1 MTFILQGIYDILA
14 QLVCWIL
21 TALVTFANMVI
32 AFLGALILFFVDLLP
47 SMDDAEDGIPGVPE
61 QFETAGGW
69 INWVFPVSS
78 VLLLLEFIFL
88 AWITWQVVLLVLR
101 WAKAT
106 GE

>member
-1 MTFILQGIYDILA
+1 MTYLLQALYDFLA
-14 QLVCWIL
+14 QLVCWIM
-21 TALVTFANMVI
+21 TALVLVLNLLI
-32 AFLGALILFFVDLLP
+32 AALGALILFFVDLLP
-47 SMDDAEDGIPGVPE
+47 SMDDAESGIPGVPE

-69 INWVFPVSS
+69 INWVFPVAQ